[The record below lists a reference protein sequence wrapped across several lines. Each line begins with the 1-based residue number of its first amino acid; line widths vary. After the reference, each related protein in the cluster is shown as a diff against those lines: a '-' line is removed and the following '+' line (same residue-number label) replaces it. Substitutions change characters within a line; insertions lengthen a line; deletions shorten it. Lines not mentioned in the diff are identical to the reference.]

1 MVRGEFSKLTNR
13 ALRKRAIASSVSGS
27 VVSRVGGKM
36 PSSSRRSS
44 WLPTGWLSTG
54 LGAIALGSL
63 VGFGGGQAAAITQI
77 QPQLQSPETGSSP
90 TTIQLAQTGTAVL
103 YVNASGGNDA
113 SPGTANAPLRTISRA
128 LQQATP
134 GTVIRLAPGTY
145 SPETGEAMPLRVGP
159 GVTLEGSPS
168 DFGRSVQI
176 TGGGNFVSRSFARQ
190 NAAIVF
196 ENNGGLSGVTV
207 INPNTRGSGV
217 WVESGGPRIA
227 NNTFIQSHRDGVFV
241 SGDARPTVERNVFSQ
256 NGGNGLSIT
265 RAAQGLI
272 QSNRFE
278 NTGFGLAIGGSAAPV
293 VIGNEIVNN
302 NDGIVISDRARP
314 SIRNNTIT
322 GNRRDGVVA
331 ISDAQPDLGN
341 SAEPGGNRIR
351 GNGRHD
357 IYNATRGNT
366 ISAVGN
372 DLDNTRVQGAVVSL
386 VPGQLQRA
394 IAHLPRI
401 R

>member
-1 MVRGEFSKLTNR
+1 MVRGEFSKSTSR
-13 ALRKRAIASSVSGS
+13 ALRRRAIASSLPGS
-27 VVSRVGGKM
+27 VLSRMKFRM
-36 PSSSRRSS
+36 FSDTKPSQ
-44 WLPTGWLSTG
+44 WLTG
-54 LGAIALGSL
+54 LSAIALGSL
-63 VGFGGGQAAAITQI
+63 VWIQGGQAAIA
-77 QPQLQSPETGSSP
+77 QPQPPEIPSSSRP
-90 TTIQLAQTGTAVL
+90 IPVAQAGGTVL
-103 YVNASGGNDA
+103 YVNANGGSDA

-128 LQQATP
+128 LQQAAP

-159 GVTLEGSPS
+159 GVTLAGSPS

-196 ENNGGLSGVTV
+196 EHNGELSGVTV
-207 INPNTRGSGV
+207 INPNTRGTGV
-217 WVESGGPRIA
+217 WVESGAPRITS
-227 NNTFIQSHRDGVFV
+227 NMFIQSHRDGVFV
-241 SGDARPTVERNVFSQ
+241 SGDARPTVERNVFAQ
-256 NGGNGLSIT
+256 NGGNGLSIA
-265 RAAQGLI
+265 RSAQGLI

-302 NDGIVISDRARP
+302 NDGIVISDRAHP
-314 SIRNNTIT
+314 SLRNNTIT

-331 ISDAQPDLGN
+331 ISNAQPDLGN

-372 DLDNTRVQGAVVSL
+372 DLDNTRVQGAVVSQ

-394 IAHLPRI
+394 IARLPLI